1 MGDKTGLAGDN
12 GQLFYLQLDMC
23 KELASRP
30 GRPLLWVVMENSKGL
45 THNVNGE
52 NAYDTVQRWWAVNM
66 PGWTPLV
73 CWCINGVESS
83 LAQTR
88 VRSTL
93 VSFSR
98 RFSEAVGGVP
108 SAPPPHAPVALE
120 DMLMDNS
127 TITDLSA
134 LTCGLRRNICFYNK
148 WLNSSHDG
156 EGLACANIDRSPGNK
171 FCPRIMVHK
180 CPTLTTANT
189 CLFVMK
195 TRTYQTSKVAGTGRW
210 VTMEER
216 ANLSGVVWSSI
227 LDTGSDGELLK
238 SLGNMFPVDMAGRTL
253 WPIMM
258 CMSVWQ
264 SKLLAQ
270 GLNTLNME
278 GDNGDEGVNCLEEG
292 DSCLE
297 GVAAPSKRR
306 RLRPSLRAL

>member
-1 MGDKTGLAGDN
+1 MAAHSAASGEDVPRLPLSFRLSSPFCGIDGAGRACLEAGWLAEPVNLVDKRRCVMPALRRLHGHGVAECRTLTAACVPRLAD
-12 GQLFYLQLDMC
+12 
-23 KELASRP
+23 
-30 GRPLLWVVMENSKGL
+30 
-45 THNVNGE
+45 
-52 NAYDTVQRWWAVNM
+52 
-66 PGWTPLV
+66 
-73 CWCINGVESS
+73 
-83 LAQTR
+83 
-88 VRSTL
+88 
-93 VSFSR
+93 SR

-270 GLNTLNME
+270 GLNTLNW
-278 GDNGDEGVNCLEEG
+278 EGVNYLKEN